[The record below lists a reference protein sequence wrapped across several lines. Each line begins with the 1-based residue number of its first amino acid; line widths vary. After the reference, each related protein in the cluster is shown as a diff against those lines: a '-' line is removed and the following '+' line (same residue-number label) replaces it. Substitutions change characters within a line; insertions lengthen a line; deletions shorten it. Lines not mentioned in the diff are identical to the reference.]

1 MEAIPAIGKIL
12 DDVISTPEEKREA
25 QIRLRE
31 LDIREIEAKSQ
42 VQSAWMNNQSL
53 FVAGAIPSMLWMV
66 VLVVFFNYIISP
78 LMQAMFG
85 IVVPILD
92 LPKWYSDMCSTII
105 LGLFAKKAWDNTSM
119 SVGKFSKKS
128 AWDSNEQD
136 EPSSMN
142 QAMAAY
148 EEDHKD
154 SGSLTLAPSKN
165 TTNRRDNGTPLPRKN
180 QPTVSSPNNS
190 NSKPLQ
196 PSSNDVV
203 DIDDDS
209 TSTSS
214 QEAPN
219 YNDPDYI
226 NRRLAE
232 MSAAVDRKSK

>member
-154 SGSLTLAPSKN
+154 QGSLTLAPSKN
-165 TTNRRDNGTPLPRKN
+165 NNRRDNGTPIPRKN
-180 QPTVSSPNNS
+180 QPTVSSPSSS
-190 NSKPLQ
+190 NSKPSQ
-196 PSSNDVV
+196 PTRSDVV
-203 DIDDDS
+203 DIDEDS